1 MICNIENSKVPI
13 KCAVYKV
20 AQHREGL
27 GFTIAESTI
36 RPPSSKEP
44 FLFATEP
51 KHMSKDV
58 QMYHIYG
65 ITEFMRGSMKTV
77 AITDL
82 YNVCVDIS
90 FVKRSPVDGM
100 V

>member
-1 MICNIENSKVPI
+1 MGSVQSSSEQRRS
-13 KCAVYKV
+13 
-20 AQHREGL
+20 RRR
-27 GFTIAESTI
+27 FTIAESTI

-51 KHMSKDV
+51 KHVSKNV
-58 QMYHIYG
+58 QMDHIYG

>member
-1 MICNIENSKVPI
+1 MGSVHSRTEQRRS
-13 KCAVYKV
+13 
-20 AQHREGL
+20 RRR
-27 GFTIAESTI
+27 FTIAESSI
-36 RPPSSKEP
+36 RSPNVKG
-44 FLFATEP
+44 TEP
-51 KHMSKDV
+51 KHKTKDV

-65 ITEFMRGSMKTV
+65 ITESMRGSRRSV

-90 FVKRSPVDGM
+90 FVKRHPVDGI

>member
-1 MICNIENSKVPI
+1 MGSVQSSSEQRRS
-13 KCAVYKV
+13 
-20 AQHREGL
+20 RRR
-27 GFTIAESTI
+27 FTIAESTI

-44 FLFATEP
+44 FLFVTEP
-51 KHMSKDV
+51 KHMSKNV
-58 QMYHIYG
+58 HMYHIYG

-82 YNVCVDIS
+82 YNMRVDIS

>member
-1 MICNIENSKVPI
+1 MGIVHSSSEQRRS
-13 KCAVYKV
+13 
-20 AQHREGL
+20 RRR
-27 GFTIAESTI
+27 FTIAESSI
-36 RPPSSKEP
+36 RSPDVKEP
-44 FLFATEP
+44 FLFATEA
-51 KHMSKDV
+51 KHKSKDI

-82 YNVCVDIS
+82 YNLCVDIS
-90 FVKRSPVDGM
+90 FVKRQPVDGI

>member
-1 MICNIENSKVPI
+1 MGSVQSSSEQRRS
-13 KCAVYKV
+13 
-20 AQHREGL
+20 RRR
-27 GFTIAESTI
+27 FTIAESTI

-44 FLFATEP
+44 FLFATEQ

-77 AITDL
+77 VITDL

-90 FVKRSPVDGM
+90 FVKRSPVNGM